1 MLMTLGASA
10 ISILIYVFLQW
21 LGSVYYRDASIVDR
35 FWGFGFAVVAWT
47 ALLVNGIFEPSTLLV
62 VTLATVWGA
71 RLSIYLT
78 WRNWGHGEDYRYVA
92 MRERQGEKFWYTSFY
107 RVFLLQGFLT
117 WFIGIPLQRAMT
129 TGGGLTLLDYIGA
142 GIWLV
147 GITFEAVGDW
157 QLARFKADP
166 ENEGKVMD
174 RGLWR
179 YTRHPNYFGDAV
191 LWWGMYLVAFTG
203 PIDLLLALCP
213 LTMTFFLM
221 RVSGVPLLEKKLKK
235 TRPDYAAYVER
246 TSAFFPRP
254 PRPLNQD

>member
-1 MLMTLGASA
+1 MGMTLGVSA
-10 ISILIYVFLQW
+10 LAVLVYVFLQW
-21 LGSVYYRDASIVDR
+21 VGSVIYRDASIVDR
-35 FWGFGFAVVAWT
+35 FWGFGFAVVAWA
-47 ALLVNGIFEPSTLLV
+47 ALLYNGIFDTKTWLV
-62 VTLATVWGA
+62 VALATIWGA

-92 MRERQGEKFWYTSFY
+92 MRERQGGKFWWTSFY

-117 WFIGIPLQRAMT
+117 WFIGLPLQRTMT
-129 TGGGLTLLDYIGA
+129 VGGDLGMLAYIGVA
-142 GIWLV
+142 LWCV
-147 GITFEAVGDW
+147 GLTFEAVGDW
-157 QLARFKADP
+157 QLARFKSDSG
-166 ENEGKVMD
+166 NKGKVMD

-203 PIDLLLALCP
+203 PVDLLLAICP

-235 TRPDYAAYVER
+235 TRPEYTAYVER
-246 TSAFFPRP
+246 TSSFFPRP
-254 PRPLNQD
+254 PRKLSPE